1 MKLISQERGYHMKIY
16 FVRHGETLWN
26 KEKKIQG
33 QSDIPLNEYG
43 IELAHVT
50 ADAIKDIPFDIV
62 YSSPLLR
69 AKETADILVKN
80 RNIEVLTDPRL
91 VEMSFGEGEGESLPE
106 IHSHPEMKLHDFIH
120 NPGKYTPPTGG
131 ETFEELYTRCKSFIE
146 DIILPAETKYDSMLI
161 VGHGALIRGFIH
173 NINNR
178 PSKDFWIV
186 THKNCSVTIAECN
199 NGNLTLLE
207 EAKIFY
213 HEETQATW

>member
-1 MKLISQERGYHMKIY
+1 MKIY
-16 FVRHGETLWN
+16 FVRHGETIWN

-43 IELAHVT
+43 KELGYIT
-50 ADAIKDIPFDIV
+50 ANALKDIPFDIV
-62 YSSPLLR
+62 YSSPLIR
-69 AKETADILVKN
+69 AKETAEILVKN
-80 RNIEVLTDPRL
+80 RNLEIHEDMRL

-106 IHSHPEMKLHDFIH
+106 IHTHPEMKLYNFIH
-120 NPGKYTPPTGG
+120 SPGEYTPPAGG
-131 ETFEELYTRCKSFIE
+131 ETFEDLYKRCKSFIE
-146 DIILPAETKYDSMLI
+146 EIIIPSEKKYNTMLI

-186 THKNCSVTIAECN
+186 THKNCSVTIADCTD
-199 NGNLTLLE
+199 GKLSLLE

-213 HEETQATW
+213 KEKEQATW

>member
-1 MKLISQERGYHMKIY
+1 MKIY
-16 FVRHGETLWN
+16 FVRHGETIWN

-43 IELAHVT
+43 RELAYIT
-50 ADAIKDIPFDIV
+50 ADALQNIPFDIV
-62 YSSPLLR
+62 YSSPLIR

-80 RNIEVLTDPRL
+80 RNLDVYTDTRL

-106 IHSHPEMKLHDFIH
+106 IHSHPEMKLHNFIH
-120 NPGKYTPPTGG
+120 NPGNYIPPNGG
-131 ETFEELYTRCKSFIE
+131 ETFEELYARCKSFIE
-146 DIILPAETKYDSMLI
+146 DIILPAEKKYDCMLI
-161 VGHGALIRGFIH
+161 VGHGALIRGMIH

-186 THKNCSVTIAECN
+186 THKNCAVTICDCID
-199 NGNLTLLE
+199 GKLSILE

-213 HEETQATW
+213 KEKEQATW

>member
-1 MKLISQERGYHMKIY
+1 MKIY

-50 ADAIKDIPFDIV
+50 ADAMKDISFDIV

-69 AKETADILVKN
+69 AKETADILVKDKN
-80 RNIEVLTDPRL
+80 LEVYTDSRL

-106 IHSHPEMKLHDFIH
+106 IHTHPEMKLHNFIH
-120 NPGKYTPPTGG
+120 NPGEYIPPDGG
-131 ETFEELYTRCKSFIE
+131 ETFEELYSRCKSFIDE
-146 DIILPAETKYDSMLI
+146 VILPAESKYDSMLI

-173 NINNR
+173 NITNR
-178 PSKDFWIV
+178 PTKDFWIV
-186 THKNCSVTIAECN
+186 THKNCSVTIVECL
-199 NGNLTLLE
+199 NGKLSLLE

-213 HEETQATW
+213 EEKEKATW